1 MVKFANCTVKLS
13 STHIKIVK
21 FATNSLHAC
30 PNIVI
35 FKNVHVFG
43 EKKCPGKVIAVLDFY
58 KFNGTVSTV
67 PNLLCRDTV
76 DKRPKHAYF
85 D

>member
-1 MVKFANCTVKLS
+1 MVN
-13 STHIKIVK
+13 
-21 FATNSLHAC
+21 FATNSMHVC

-35 FKNVHVFG
+35 FKIVCVFG
-43 EKKCPGKVIAVLDFY
+43 EKKMPWQGPSCFRFLFI
-58 KFNGTVSTV
+58 GTVSTV
-67 PNLLCRDTV
+67 PNSLCRDTV

>member
-1 MVKFANCTVKLS
+1 M
-13 STHIKIVK
+13 VK
-21 FATNSLHAC
+21 FATNSMHVR

-35 FKNVHVFG
+35 FQILYVFG
-43 EKKCPGKVIAVLDFY
+43 EKKCLGKVLAVLDFY

-67 PNLLCRDTV
+67 PNSLCRDTV
-76 DKRPKHAYF
+76 DKTTKYAYF